1 MDRINFRLHN
11 WRFKLKNLLK
21 VLGCFVFSPFTNFI
35 QKWKKWF
42 KNAKNFLGTNERER
56 HGRMWQRA
64 YRVNLQRDRT
74 TLLLIK
80 LSFHC
85 FIYLF
90 IYSFIYLLIYLFIY
104 LFLYLCLYL
113 FLYFFI
119 SLFLYIFISLFLY
132 FFIIYIFIYLIPAQT
147 GNRILYMWHYFL
159 LKVSVVNWP
168 SWR

>member
-1 MDRINFRLHN
+1 MKPLNIQICQNCCQNPTQHKHRRTNNGVSRYPSYQKKFQLVENSQKYLTH
-11 WRFKLKNLLK
+11 
-21 VLGCFVFSPFTNFI
+21 FVKMEQI
-35 QKWKKWF
+35 
-42 KNAKNFLGTNERER
+42 FLEYPLYLQQER

-64 YRVNLQRDRT
+64 YRINLQRDRT

-132 FFIIYIFIYLIPAQT
+132 YLYIYLFNSSP
-147 GNRILYMWHYFL
+147 NR
-159 LKVSVVNWP
+159 K
-168 SWR
+168 

>member
-1 MDRINFRLHN
+1 MDYPQELSFIIKIHDNY
-11 WRFKLKNLLK
+11 LLLLL
-21 VLGCFVFSPFTNFI
+21 VLCSR
-35 QKWKKWF
+35 KK
-42 KNAKNFLGTNERER
+42 ERQ
-56 HGRMWQRA
+56 GRMWQLA
-64 YRVNLQRDRT
+64 YRVILQRNRK

-132 FFIIYIFIYLIPAQT
+132 YLYIYLFNSSP
-147 GNRILYMWHYFL
+147 NR
-159 LKVSVVNWP
+159 K
-168 SWR
+168 